1 MAQQIVVSELKKQ
14 IISKQT
20 ALETALK
27 QNKML
32 EEKRIKLQEKASADF
47 DKAVVAWTQAVRAQ
61 IKSMKLTDE
70 NSNIEGRGYRHNFNG
85 ASVTITLKD
94 APKYPERADIN
105 WRDYVIAVPTY
116 YDFRHNPISSDAVL
130 AHFRKCLE
138 MLEVLPAGT
147 VEVTIS
153 KFDFLTKF

>member
-32 EEKRIKLQEKASADF
+32 EEKRFKLQEKAAADF
-47 DKAVVAWTQAVRAQ
+47 DKAVIAWKQAVRAQ
-61 IKSMKLTDE
+61 IKGMKLTDE
-70 NSNIEGRGYRHNFNG
+70 NSSVEDRNYRNNYNG
-85 ASVTITLKD
+85 ASVSITLKD
-94 APKYPERADIN
+94 APKYPERAEIN

-130 AHFRKCLE
+130 GHFRKCLE